1 MVGRRGG
8 RTQSWAIRGKE
19 CVHML
24 VCRRGGGGGHSVS
37 WTFLIHYRRA
47 SLQVALCRHA
57 EWRVCRDVTGWV
69 CAWRVSACM
78 CVVELSADA
87 SDVR

>member
-1 MVGRRGG
+1 MCVCVEHVQVCRGG
-8 RTQSWAIRGKE
+8 R
-19 CVHML
+19 
-24 VCRRGGGGGHSVS
+24 HSVS

-57 EWRVCRDVTGWV
+57 ERRVCRDVTGWV
-69 CAWRVSACM
+69 CARRVPACV
-78 CVVELSADA
+78 CVGESSADA